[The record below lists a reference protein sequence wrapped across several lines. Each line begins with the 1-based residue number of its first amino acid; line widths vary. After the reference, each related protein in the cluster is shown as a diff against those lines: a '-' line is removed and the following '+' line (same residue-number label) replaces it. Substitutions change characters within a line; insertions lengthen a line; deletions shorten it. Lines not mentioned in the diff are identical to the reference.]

1 MIDGPIRSIIAV
13 LGGIGLFALVTETL
27 EFTLVTAVA
36 GGSISDMAAYFAV
49 RNRPVILAAKLLYNT
64 LAAILAGYMTAKI
77 AGRGEL
83 LHAVVVAVVQTIALV
98 WGFTAGEYASF
109 TPVWMR
115 VALVLTTGP
124 AMVLGGSIRAKATA
138 NLGPDQ

>member
-1 MIDGPIRSIIAV
+1 MTDESPIRSIVAV

-27 EFTLVTAVA
+27 EFTLVSAAA

-49 RNRPVILAAKLLYNT
+49 RNRPVILAAKLVYNT

-77 AGRGEL
+77 AGTREL
-83 LHAVVVAVVQTIALV
+83 LHAVVVAIVQTVALI

-109 TPVWMR
+109 TPIWMR

-124 AMVLGGSIRAKATA
+124 AMMLGASIRARAS
-138 NLGPDQ
+138 